1 METPFA
7 AAHVR
12 AHFYNGPDS
21 TNSSTTFADCT
32 GFFCT
37 KLFREASMRSTAILG
52 LFSHCRLRN
61 GQVMHLGFNQ
71 LPGRFLVMVCKTGQ
85 IKRLPVRFDQLF
97 RQVKLGRVC
106 LHNLKVIRVLTGIT
120 NFRSETERIRE
131 SCAAGLDREGE
142 PASSG
147 AAAR

>member
-1 METPFA
+1 
-7 AAHVR
+7 
-12 AHFYNGPDS
+12 
-21 TNSSTTFADCT
+21 
-32 GFFCT
+32 
-37 KLFREASMRSTAILG
+37 
-52 LFSHCRLRN
+52 
-61 GQVMHLGFNQ
+61 MHLGFNQ